1 MKIIRAILIATLFT
15 FTLSSFALADTAPTL
30 TLDPV
35 GGAINGVAGSTVG
48 WGFTLTNL
56 GSDFAVVTGSD
67 FCVGPITSP
76 CSNPLGTYTD
86 FVGQQFFVLGPSP
99 ESSSISQ
106 SFELMALTGVGSFF
120 INPLA
125 QPGDMA
131 VGQVALSYDLFSL
144 SPNDPNFDP
153 TADTLSNGNFLMAP
167 ASVTVTTATVH
178 TPEPG
183 SLVLLACGLLGLLL
197 LIKRHSSTREHGLFS
212 IC

>member
-1 MKIIRAILIATLFT
+1 MKIIRAVLIAMLFT
-15 FTLSSFALADTAPTL
+15 STVSGFALADTAPTL

-35 GGAINGVAGSTVG
+35 GGAITGVAGSTVG

-56 GSDFAVVTGSD
+56 GSDFAVITGSD

-76 CSNPLGTYTD
+76 CSNSLGTYTD

-99 ESSSISQ
+99 ESPSLLQ
-106 SFELMALTGVGSFF
+106 SFDLVGLTGVGSFF

-131 VGQVALSYDLFSL
+131 AGQIVLSYDLFSL

-167 ASVTVTTATVH
+167 ASVTVTNSTVS

-183 SLVLLACGLLGLLL
+183 SLLLL
-197 LIKRHSSTREHGLFS
+197 TAGALALIFSRRFRVTSNPLFPS
-212 IC
+212 GS

>member
-1 MKIIRAILIATLFT
+1 MDMKIIRAVLIATLFT
-15 FTLSSFALADTAPTL
+15 FTLSGFALADTAPTL

-35 GGAINGVAGSTVG
+35 NSAITGVAGSTVG

-56 GSDFAVVTGSD
+56 GSDFAVITGSD

-99 ESSSISQ
+99 ESSSLSQ
-106 SFELMALTGVGSFF
+106 SFDLMALTGVGSFF

-125 QPGDMA
+125 QPGDKA
-131 VGQVALSYDLFSL
+131 IGQIVLSYDLFSL

-153 TADTLSNGNFLMAP
+153 IADTLSNGNFLMAP
-167 ASVTVTTATVH
+167 ASVTLTKSTVS

-183 SLVLLACGLLGLLL
+183 SLFLLATGLAGCRLA
-197 LIKRHSSTREHGLFS
+197 KKWST
-212 IC
+212 

>member
-1 MKIIRAILIATLFT
+1 
-15 FTLSSFALADTAPTL
+15 
-30 TLDPV
+30 
-35 GGAINGVAGSTVG
+35 
-48 WGFTLTNL
+48 L
-56 GSDFAVVTGSD
+56 GSDFAVITGSD

-106 SFELMALTGVGSFF
+106 SFDLMALTGVGTFF

-125 QPGDMA
+125 QPGDKA
-131 VGQVALSYDLFSL
+131 IGQIVLSYDLFSL

-153 TADTLSNGNFLMAP
+153 TTDTLSNGNFLMAP
-167 ASVTVTTATVH
+167 ASVTVSTTTVH

-183 SLVLLACGLLGLLL
+183 SLFLLACSLFGLLL
-197 LIKRHSSTREHGLFS
+197 LIKRDDLTKIFS
-212 IC
+212 YRQSKAC

>member
-1 MKIIRAILIATLFT
+1 MKLIRAILIATLFT
-15 FTLSSFALADTAPTL
+15 FTLSGFALADTAPTL

-35 GGAINGVAGSTVG
+35 GGAITGAAGSTVG

-56 GSDFAVVTGSD
+56 GSDFAVITGSD

-76 CSNPLGTYTD
+76 CTNPLGTYTD

-99 ESSSISQ
+99 ENSSISQ
-106 SFELMALTGVGSFF
+106 SFDLMALTGVGSLF

-125 QPGDMA
+125 QPGDKA
-131 VGQVALSYDLFSL
+131 IGQVVLSYDLFSL

-153 TADTLSNGNFLMAP
+153 IADTLSNGNFLMGP
-167 ASVTVTTATVH
+167 ASVTVTKTTVP

-183 SLVLLACGLLGLLL
+183 SVFLLAIGLAGCLLA
-197 LIKRHSSTREHGLFS
+197 KKMSA
-212 IC
+212 

>member
-15 FTLSSFALADTAPTL
+15 FTLSGFALADTAPTL
-30 TLDPV
+30 ALDPV
-35 GGAINGVAGSTVG
+35 SGAITGVAGSTVG

-56 GSDFAVVTGSD
+56 GSDFAVITSSD

-86 FVGQQFFVLGPSP
+86 FVGQQFFVPGPSP

-106 SFELMALTGVGSFF
+106 SFDLMALTGVGSFF

-125 QPGDMA
+125 QPGDNA
-131 VGQVALSYDLFSL
+131 IGQIVLSYDLFSL
-144 SPNDPNFDP
+144 SPNDQNFNSIV
-153 TADTLSNGNFLMAP
+153 DTVSVGNFLMAP
-167 ASVTVTTATVH
+167 ASVTVTKTTVP

-183 SLVLLACGLLGLLL
+183 SVFLLAIGLAGCLLA
-197 LIKRHSSTREHGLFS
+197 KKMSA
-212 IC
+212 

>member
-1 MKIIRAILIATLFT
+1 MKITRAVLIATLFT
-15 FTLSSFALADTAPTL
+15 FTLSGFVLADTAPTL

-35 GGAINGVAGSTVG
+35 GGAIAGVAGSTVG

-56 GSDFAVVTGSD
+56 GSDFAVITGSD

-76 CSNPLGTYTD
+76 CSNSLGTYTD

-99 ESSSISQ
+99 ESPSLSQ
-106 SFELMALTGVGSFF
+106 SFDLVGLTGVGSFF

-131 VGQVALSYDLFSL
+131 IGQIVLSYDLFSL

-167 ASVTVTTATVH
+167 ASVTVTATSLQ

-183 SLVLLACGLLGLLL
+183 SFSLIVSGLLGFLLL
-197 LIKRHSSTREHGLFS
+197 MKRHR
-212 IC
+212 

>member
-15 FTLSSFALADTAPTL
+15 FTLSGFALADTAPTL
-30 TLDPV
+30 ALDPV
-35 GGAINGVAGSTVG
+35 GGAITGVAGSTVG

-56 GSDFAVVTGSD
+56 GSDFAVITSSD

-106 SFELMALTGVGSFF
+106 SFDLLALTGVGSFF

-125 QPGDMA
+125 QPGDKA
-131 VGQVALSYDLFSL
+131 IGQIVLSYDLFSL
-144 SPNDPNFDP
+144 SPNDQNFNSIV
-153 TADTLSNGNFLMAP
+153 DTVSVGNFLMAP
-167 ASVTVTTATVH
+167 ASVTVTKTTVP

-183 SLVLLACGLLGLLL
+183 SVFLLAIGLAGCLLA
-197 LIKRHSSTREHGLFS
+197 KKMSA
-212 IC
+212 

>member
-1 MKIIRAILIATLFT
+1 MKIVRAILIATLFT
-15 FTLSSFALADTAPTL
+15 FTLSGFALADTAPTL

-35 GGAINGVAGSTVG
+35 GGAITGVAGSTVG

-56 GSDFAVVTGSD
+56 GSDFAVITGSD

-99 ESSSISQ
+99 ESSSLSQ
-106 SFELMALTGVGSFF
+106 SFDLLALTGVGSFF

-125 QPGDMA
+125 QPGDKA
-131 VGQVALSYDLFSL
+131 IGQIVLSYDLFSL

-153 TADTLSNGNFLMAP
+153 IADTLSNGNFLMAP
-167 ASVTVTTATVH
+167 ASVTVTKSTVS

-183 SLVLLACGLLGLLL
+183 SLFLLATGLAGCLLAK
-197 LIKRHSSTREHGLFS
+197 KRST
-212 IC
+212 

>member
-15 FTLSSFALADTAPTL
+15 FTLSGFALADTAPTL
-30 TLDPV
+30 ALDPV
-35 GGAINGVAGSTVG
+35 GGAITGVAGSTVG
-48 WGFTLTNL
+48 WGFMLTNL
-56 GSDFAVVTGSD
+56 GSDFAVITGSD

-106 SFELMALTGVGSFF
+106 SFDLMALTGVGSFF

-125 QPGDMA
+125 QTGDKA
-131 VGQVALSYDLFSL
+131 VGQIVLSYDLFTL

-153 TADTLSNGNFLMAP
+153 IADTLSNGNFLMAP
-167 ASVTVTTATVH
+167 ASVTVTKTTVP

-183 SLVLLACGLLGLLL
+183 SFSLIASGLLGFLLL
-197 LIKRHSSTREHGLFS
+197 MKRHR
-212 IC
+212 

>member
-15 FTLSSFALADTAPTL
+15 FTLSGFALADTAPTL
-30 TLDPV
+30 ALDPV
-35 GGAINGVAGSTVG
+35 SGAITGVAGSTVG

-56 GSDFAVVTGSD
+56 GSDFAVITSSD

-106 SFELMALTGVGSFF
+106 SFDLLALTGVGSFF

-125 QPGDMA
+125 QPGDKA
-131 VGQVALSYDLFSL
+131 IGQIVLSYDLFSL
-144 SPNDPNFDP
+144 SPNDQNFNSIV
-153 TADTLSNGNFLMAP
+153 DTVSVGNFLMAP
-167 ASVTVTTATVH
+167 ASVTVTKTTVP

-183 SLVLLACGLLGLLL
+183 SVFLLAIGLAGCLLA
-197 LIKRHSSTREHGLFS
+197 KKMSA
-212 IC
+212 

>member
-1 MKIIRAILIATLFT
+1 MKLIRAILIATLFT
-15 FTLSSFALADTAPTL
+15 FTLSGFALADTAPTL

-35 GGAINGVAGSTVG
+35 GGAITGAAGSTVG

-56 GSDFAVVTGSD
+56 GSDFAVITGSD

-76 CSNPLGTYTD
+76 CTNPLGTYTD

-106 SFELMALTGVGSFF
+106 SFDLLALTGVGSFF

-125 QPGDMA
+125 QPGDKA
-131 VGQVALSYDLFSL
+131 IGQIVLSYDLFSL
-144 SPNDPNFDP
+144 SPNDQNFNSIV
-153 TADTLSNGNFLMAP
+153 DTVSVGNFLMAP
-167 ASVTVTTATVH
+167 ASVTVTKTTVP

-183 SLVLLACGLLGLLL
+183 SVFLLAIGLAGCLLA
-197 LIKRHSSTREHGLFS
+197 KKMSA
-212 IC
+212 